1 MKRENRAATVVPFQL
16 TLLRTVG
23 KKRQVSSCRNGG
35 IRLIPDMGAVMRF
48 IPCAVFH
55 VNVIPG
61 EVAHDRD
68 PAHP

>member
-1 MKRENRAATVVPFQL
+1 MVQDGRIDLPIAVS
-16 TLLRTVG
+16 
-23 KKRQVSSCRNGG
+23 KKK
-35 IRLIPDMGAVMRF
+35 ITI
-48 IPCAVFH
+48 